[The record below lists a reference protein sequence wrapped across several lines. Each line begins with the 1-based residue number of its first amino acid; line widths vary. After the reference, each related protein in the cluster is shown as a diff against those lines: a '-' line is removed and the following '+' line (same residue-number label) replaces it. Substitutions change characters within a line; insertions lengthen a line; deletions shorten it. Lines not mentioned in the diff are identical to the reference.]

1 MTPHSLIEGN
11 PVVIIN
17 LERREDKKRYVTGEM
32 ERMGIKD
39 YILFKAH
46 DTKPG
51 KIGCAKSHLDIM
63 RWVKEEYEKYYTTK
77 DYSFTIFEDD
87 VKFLQPWSVINKAID
102 ELPDDWDALFLGAS
116 PQQPQQRYSEHLFR
130 LVNGKTTH
138 AIIWNNKNGVIEY
151 ILDRY
156 PSYSH
161 LAIDRFFA
169 EIIQPIFQIYI
180 PFPLSC
186 TQLQFQSDTCKRC
199 DMSTIVRNYNKY
211 CI

>member
-1 MTPHSLIEGN
+1 MTPHPIITNN

-17 LERREDKKRYVTGEM
+17 LERREDKRHYVTGEM

-39 YILFKAH
+39 YIIFKAH

-51 KIGCAKSHLDIM
+51 KVGCAKSHLDIM
-63 RWVKEEYEKYYTTK
+63 RMNKIIGNI
-77 DYSFTIFEDD
+77 FTIFEDD

-116 PQQPQQRYSEHLFR
+116 PQQPQQRFSEHLFR
-130 LVNGKTTH
+130 LVGGKTTH
-138 AIIWNNKNGVIEY
+138 AIIWNNQNGVIEY

-156 PSYSH
+156 PAYSH

-169 EIIQPIFQIYI
+169 EIVQPIFRIYI

-186 TQLQFQSDTCKRC
+186 TQTQWQSDTCKRC

-211 CI
+211 CK